1 MAKEKLER
9 HGIIRELIREKRIA
23 NQEELASM
31 LHERGL
37 AVAQATL
44 SRDIKEMGISKL
56 HDESGYYYSLS
67 SNGPAARPG
76 ATGFNSSDSIVS
88 VEFSRPVAVVK
99 THPGHANMVAAMI
112 DSKAMR
118 EIAGTIAGDDTILLV
133 IRDGFSGEDL
143 LKALGKLFRQ
153 IERKRL
159 N

>member
-1 MAKEKLER
+1 MQYGVSGSPYVLST
-9 HGIIRELIREKRIA
+9 
-23 NQEELASM
+23 ASEP
-31 LHERGL
+31 HPQR
-37 AVAQATL
+37 
-44 SRDIKEMGISKL
+44 
-56 HDESGYYYSLS
+56 
-67 SNGPAARPG
+67 
-76 ATGFNSSDSIVS
+76 TGFNSSDSIVS
-88 VEFSRPVAVVK
+88 VEFSRPVAVIK

-112 DSKAMR
+112 DSRAMR

>member
-76 ATGFNSSDSIVS
+76 A
-88 VEFSRPVAVVK
+88 VVK

-112 DSKAMR
+112 DSMAMR

-133 IRDGFSGEDL
+133 IREGFSGDDL

>member
-1 MAKEKLER
+1 MAKDKLER

-56 HDESGYYYSLS
+56 HDGSGYYYSLS
-67 SNGPAARPG
+67 SNRPG

-88 VEFSRPVAVVK
+88 VEFSRPVAVIK

-112 DSKAMR
+112 DSRAMR